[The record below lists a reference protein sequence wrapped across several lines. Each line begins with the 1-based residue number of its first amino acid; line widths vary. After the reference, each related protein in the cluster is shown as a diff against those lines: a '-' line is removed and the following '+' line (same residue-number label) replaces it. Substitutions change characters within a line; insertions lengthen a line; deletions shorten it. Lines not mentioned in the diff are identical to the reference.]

1 MKNPTLSFRLSPYQ
15 LTKALRAIRQFNPT
29 YQPESLNMLIKDIV
43 IEYITKFD
51 LSDDVTITQMDEITL
66 LIPSKFLT
74 SKKKEEKITL
84 DTILNKENQQSME
97 KTPAET
103 SSTITTVTDFSPPTN
118 WDNLTD

>member
-1 MKNPTLSFRLSPYQ
+1 
-15 LTKALRAIRQFNPT
+15 
-29 YQPESLNMLIKDIV
+29 MLIKDII

-51 LSDDVTITQMDEITL
+51 LSNDVTITQLDEITM

-84 DTILNKENQQSME
+84 DTILSKENQQLME
-97 KTPAET
+97 ETPAET